1 MYIFLSLFLFKFIQ
15 MQKIKNKIKT
25 RCPKKEYDA
34 IFEHFYHNIKAYR
47 TCQKICID
55 QWLGKY
61 FCLFAGI
68 QAKWGLGEQTRFDPI
83 TVEESG
89 GNPILGKFC
98 KFYSHLILGPLFP
111 GIKLTKNCYINVNIS
126 FSEKLA
132 VLLKTGLTSLSY
144 KHTVLER
151 MSSKFHKIWINE
163 EFKNSSFSDS
173 LLTAY
178 LKKKNN
184 FFIFF
189 ISQEKLGSPTRA
201 KFKYPKISLWIR
213 KDLEILKLYC

>member
-34 IFEHFYHNIKAYR
+34 IFEHFYQNIKAYR
-47 TCQKICID
+47 TCKKICID

-61 FCLFAGI
+61 FCLLAGI

-89 GNPILGKFC
+89 GNPVLGKFC
-98 KFYSHLILGPLFP
+98 KFYSHLILGPLFS

-132 VLLKTGLTSLSY
+132 SPLSHTSIPCLKECPQNFTKYESMGN
-144 KHTVLER
+144 
-151 MSSKFHKIWINE
+151 SKIPVFRILYWRLILQKQTI
-163 EFKNSSFSDS
+163 FLSFSSVRKNWEVQLEQNSNTQKS
-173 LLTAY
+173 LCESGKTWKSWNFTA
-178 LKKKNN
+178 KSN
-184 FFIFF
+184 
-189 ISQEKLGSPTRA
+189 T
-201 KFKYPKISLWIR
+201 
-213 KDLEILKLYC
+213 